1 MNIYGRRG
9 VGCRQQ
15 VCSDQEQGLAAPRVA
30 RLHAMPLAWRRQ
42 GASQP
47 SQGRLLQAGG
57 LAQSAADPDSE
68 LGELRFRSAAH
79 FPEESSS

>member
-9 VGCRQQ
+9 VGCRHQ

-47 SQGRLLQAGG
+47 SQGRLLQAGITILSWVSDAPIPVSG
-57 LAQSAADPDSE
+57 AL
-68 LGELRFRSAAH
+68 SAAH